1 MDRAKLLKILLYRFA
16 PTERQRRFLMQFGVS
31 MLLLLILLGHA
42 AGLYTFKWI
51 EKIDAARHDFWIEAF
66 APDTVDERIVI
77 VDIDEKS
84 LKEIGRWP
92 WPRQQTARLTANLFQ
107 EYGVAAVGY
116 DIIFAEP
123 DQSSGLKVLEGLASG
138 PLAGETGF
146 AETLGRLR
154 PQLDYDRQFAEA
166 LATGPSVLG
175 YYFNFTANPEVV
187 GQLPQPMLDCAELT
201 AAGVTPLKATGYNA
215 NLPRL
220 QEQAQTAAF
229 FNSWPDFDGVNR
241 RVPIVIEYGGKC
253 YGALSLVT
261 TQAGMAAGVPKV
273 VPGQGMHPPVLDMEG
288 LIIPLDADGTA
299 LVRYRKVGAFQYVSA
314 TDVIHGR
321 APAANL
327 EGRIVLIGSTA
338 PGVMDLRVTPM
349 SKIFPGVEIHANMVS
364 AILDEQVLKSPSGV
378 RQMTLFAVLGLGIL
392 LALVLPLVSP
402 LWAAAITLVVGG
414 GLIGMDYYVW
424 AAAQASLPLA
434 VPLLAVVGL
443 FVLNMSYGFFVEARS
458 KAQITRLF
466 GQYVPPELVDE
477 MAKDPARY
485 SLRGQ
490 SRALTVLF
498 SDIRDFTSISEGL
511 EAAQLADMLNAYLSK
526 MTGLIQQQ
534 NGTIDKYIGDAI
546 MAFWGAPLSS
556 DKHARDGVLTA
567 LSMQS
572 VLAELNPELEARGW
586 PAVKIGVGV
595 NSGKMSVGN
604 MGSQFRM
611 AYTVM
616 GDAVNLASRLEG
628 LTKQYGVGV
637 LAGEETRAECP
648 EISFVQVDT
657 VRVKGKVRPVDIFE
671 PLGLTAE
678 LAPERLQEAEAF
690 EAALRDYKAKNWAA
704 ARAKL
709 LALKAK
715 NDRKLYGIYLE
726 RLDHFQEN
734 PPPEDWD
741 GVFTFTTK

>member
-1 MDRAKLLKILLYRFA
+1 MDRVRLYKILLHRFA

-31 MLLLLILLGHA
+31 LLLLLVLLGHVG
-42 AGLYTFKWI
+42 GLYNFKWI
-51 EKIDAARHDFWIEAF
+51 DKVDAARHDFWVELF
-66 APDTVDERIVI
+66 ALDTIDERIVI

-92 WPRQQTARLTANLFQ
+92 WPRAQTARLTANLFQ
-107 EYGVAAVGY
+107 EYGVTAVGY

-123 DQSSGLKVLEGLASG
+123 DQSSGLQVLEGLASG
-138 PLAGETGF
+138 TLAGEAGF
-146 AETLGRLR
+146 ADTLGRLR
-154 PQLDYDRQFAEA
+154 PRLDYDAQFAEA

-175 YYFNFTANPEVV
+175 YYFNFATNPEVV
-187 GQLPQPMLDCAELT
+187 GQLPPAMISCEALKAV
-201 AAGVTPLKATGYNA
+201 GVTPLRATGYNA

-220 QEQAQTAAF
+220 QAQATTAAF

-241 RVPIVIEYGGKC
+241 RLPIVLEYAGKC
-253 YGALSLVT
+253 YGGLSLVT
-261 TQAGMAAGVPKV
+261 TQAGMAADTPTIM
-273 VPGQGMHPPVLDMEG
+273 PAQGMRPPALDMDG
-288 LIIPLDADGTA
+288 LIIPLAEDGTA
-299 LVRYRKVGAFQYVSA
+299 VVPFRRTGAFQYVSA

-327 EGRIVLIGSTA
+327 EGRIVLVGSTA

-349 SKIFPGVEIHANMVS
+349 SKIFPGVEIHANMIS
-364 AILDEQVLKSPSGV
+364 AILDERVLWSPAGV
-378 RQMTLFAVLGLGIL
+378 RQMTVLSVLVLGIL
-392 LALVLPLVSP
+392 LALALPFVSP
-402 LWAAAITLVVGG
+402 IWAAAIS
-414 GLIGMDYYVW
+414 I
-424 AAAQASLPLA
+424 AAASGLMGLDFLAWKAWQASVPMA
-434 VPLLAVVGL
+434 VPLLTVVGL

-485 SLRGQ
+485 SLRGE
-490 SRALTVLF
+490 SRELTVLF

-526 MTGLIQQQ
+526 MTHLIQAQ

-567 LSMQS
+567 LAMQT
-572 VLAELNPELEARGW
+572 VLTELNPELEARGW

-637 LAGEETRAECP
+637 LVGDETRGQCP

-657 VRVKGKVRPVDIFE
+657 VRVKGKALPVAIFE

-678 LAPERLQEAEAF
+678 VAPARLQEAQAF
-690 EAALRDYKAKNWAA
+690 EAALEDYRAKNWAA
-704 ARAKL
+704 ARQKL
-709 LALKAK
+709 EALKAK
-715 NDRKLYGIYLE
+715 NARKLYDIYLE

-734 PPPEDWD
+734 PPPVEWD